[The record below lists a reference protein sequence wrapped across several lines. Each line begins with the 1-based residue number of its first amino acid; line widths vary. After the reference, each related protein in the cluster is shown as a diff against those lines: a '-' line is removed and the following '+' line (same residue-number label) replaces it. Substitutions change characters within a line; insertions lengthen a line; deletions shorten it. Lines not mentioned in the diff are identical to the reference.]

1 MLELAIKYESE
12 IREKYVDCI
21 DSPEYKHYN
30 RSGWCDL
37 TPKIYP
43 DNYAVIQYAS
53 AVFNG
58 AFREVI
64 GLLEAEITKPNNSV
78 NITVI
83 HFYYESKHYTSTFA
97 KDMMSFAKYL
107 FEYKKFNKIK
117 IRCRES
123 NPALEKYKKLIPKFG
138 GKCIGI
144 SELDEMDEDGT
155 LQNVHMFEVLRSD
168 YLEAMNNRKEKIA
181 ATKIAK
187 VHEDIVK
194 PDNIPR
200 MYLNH
205 LGATKH
211 DIQDQEIKKP
221 STGPLPLYLDPKI
234 GREPLWLRWEYAMNL
249 SKQIAMT
256 NKDSINGSCYVA
268 IFDFLNISCP
278 YNCTINGESG
288 YINVTS
294 TLREE

>member
-1 MLELAIKYESE
+1 MLELAILHEEE
-12 IREKYVDCI
+12 IKNRYMDCI
-21 DSPEYKHYN
+21 NYPEYKHYN

-37 TPKIYP
+37 IPKIYP

-53 AVFNG
+53 IAFNG

-78 NITVI
+78 NISVI

-144 SELDEMDEDGT
+144 SELDEMDEDST
-155 LQNVHMFEVLRSD
+155 LQNVHMFEVLRND
-168 YLEAMNNRKEKIA
+168 YLEAMNIRKEKIA
-181 ATKIAK
+181 AAKIAK

-194 PDNIPR
+194 PA
-200 MYLNH
+200 M
-205 LGATKH
+205 
-211 DIQDQEIKKP
+211 
-221 STGPLPLYLDPKI
+221 GPLPVYLSPEI
-234 GREPLWLRWEYAMNL
+234 GRAPLWLRWEHAINI
-249 SKQIAMT
+249 SRQIAS
-256 NKDSINGSCYVA
+256 NNRDDVNGSHYVD
-268 IFDFLNISCP
+268 IFGFLNQSCP
-278 YNCTINGESG
+278 FVYTINRESG